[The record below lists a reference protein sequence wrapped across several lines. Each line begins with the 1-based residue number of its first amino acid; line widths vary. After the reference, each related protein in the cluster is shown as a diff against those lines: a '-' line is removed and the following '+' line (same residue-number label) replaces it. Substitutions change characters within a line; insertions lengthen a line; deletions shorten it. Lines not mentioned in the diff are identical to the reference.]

1 MPASQDETIRDSRW
15 NKTVAT
21 VQTQFPG
28 LLAAATVGLAASFL
42 SDHYGGPTMLYAL
55 LLGMAFHFLSL
66 EGRCVEG
73 IATASRTVLRIGVA
87 LLGMRITLGQIAALG
102 IETPLLMVGTVVFTT
117 LVGLVAARL
126 MGLGRTFGV
135 LTGGAVAVCGASAAL
150 AIAAVLPRTQHSE
163 RDTIFTVIGVTTLS
177 TIAMIV
183 YPMIVNTFGLGPD
196 SAGIF
201 LGGTIHDVAQVVG
214 AGYSLSPQTGDT
226 ATFVKLLRVAMLL
239 PIVMAVSLAFG
250 VRSSDAQKPPLL
262 PLFLVAFAV
271 LVGINSTG
279 WVPPLVTSGLNDLSR
294 WCLVTAIAALGM
306 KTSLKAMTE
315 LGPKP
320 VILLLVETVLMAAL
334 VLGVLL
340 VRDGTL

>member
-1 MPASQDETIRDSRW
+1 MIDSEAPPSPSSAAIAALRL
-15 NKTVAT
+15 N
-21 VQTQFPG
+21 FPG

-55 LLGMAFHFLSL
+55 LLGMAFHFLSQ

-73 IATASRTVLRIGVA
+73 IATASRTVLRVGVA
-87 LLGMRITLGQIAALG
+87 LLGMRITLGQIAELG
-102 IETPLLMVGTVVFTT
+102 IETPLLMVATVIFTT
-117 LVGLVAARL
+117 LVGIAAARL
-126 MGLGRTFGV
+126 MGLEREFGV

-150 AIAAVLPRTQHSE
+150 AIAAVLPRTPQSE

-177 TIAMIV
+177 TVAMIV
-183 YPMIVNTFGLGPD
+183 YPMIVSAFGLGPTQ
-196 SAGIF
+196 AGIF

-214 AGYSLSPQTGDT
+214 AGYSLSVQTGDT

-250 VRSSDAQKPPLL
+250 ARNANGKKPPLL
-262 PLFLVAFAV
+262 PLFMVAFAV

-279 WVPPLVTSGLNDLSR
+279 WVPPLLTTGLNDLSR
-294 WCLVTAIAALGM
+294 WCLITAIAALGM
-306 KTSLKAMTE
+306 KTSLKAMTQ

-340 VRDGTL
+340 AQGGTT

>member
-1 MPASQDETIRDSRW
+1 MIDGAEHPSRRDAA
-15 NKTVAT
+15 VAMLR
-21 VQTQFPG
+21 TQFPG

-55 LLGMAFHFLSL
+55 LLGMAFHFLSQ

-87 LLGMRITLGQIAALG
+87 LLGMRITLGQIAELG
-102 IETPLLMVGTVVFTT
+102 IETPLLMVVTVIFTT
-117 LVGLVAARL
+117 LVGVAAARL
-126 MGLGRTFGV
+126 MGLGRAFGV

-150 AIAAVLPRTQHSE
+150 AIAAVLPRTEQSE

-177 TIAMIV
+177 TVAMIV
-183 YPMIVNTFGLGPD
+183 YPMVVSGFGLGPT

-214 AGYSLSPQTGDT
+214 AGYSLSVPTGDT

-250 VRSSDAQKPPLL
+250 ARNAQGQKPPLL
-262 PLFLVAFAV
+262 PLFLVGFAV

-279 WVPPLVTSGLNDLSR
+279 WVPPLLTAGLNDLSR

-306 KTSLKAMTE
+306 KTSLKAMTQ

-334 VLGVLL
+334 VLAVLL
-340 VRDGTL
+340 VQGGTA

>member
-1 MPASQDETIRDSRW
+1 MPASQDETTRDSRW
-15 NKTVAT
+15 DTTLAT
-21 VQTQFPG
+21 VRTQFPG

-102 IETPLLMVGTVVFTT
+102 IETPLLMVGTVIFTT
-117 LVGLVAARL
+117 LVGIVAARL
-126 MGLGRTFGV
+126 MGLGRAFGV

-150 AIAAVLPRTQHSE
+150 AIAAVLPRTPQSE

-250 VRSSDAQKPPLL
+250 VRTSDAKKPPLL

-340 VRDGTL
+340 VHGGTL

>member
-1 MPASQDETIRDSRW
+1 MTEPSGIAARGGAAI
-15 NKTVAT
+15 AT
-21 VQTQFPG
+21 LRTQFPG

-55 LLGMAFHFLSL
+55 LLGMAFHFLSQ

-87 LLGMRITLGQIAALG
+87 LLGMRITLGQIAELG
-102 IETPLLMVGTVVFTT
+102 IETPLLMVITVAFTT
-117 LVGLVAARL
+117 LVGVGAARL
-126 MGLGRTFGV
+126 MGLGRAFGV

-150 AIAAVLPRTQHSE
+150 AIAAVLPRTEQSE

-177 TIAMIV
+177 TVAMIL
-183 YPMIVNTFGLGPD
+183 YPMIVSGFGLGPN

-214 AGYSLSPQTGDT
+214 AGYSLSTQTGDT

-239 PIVMAVSLAFG
+239 PIVMVVSLAFG
-250 VRSSDAQKPPLL
+250 VRSEQGKKPPLL

-279 WVPPLVTSGLNDLSR
+279 WVPALVTTGLNDLSR

-306 KTSLKAMTE
+306 KTSLKAMTQ

-334 VLGVLL
+334 VLAVLL
-340 VRDGTL
+340 VQGGTA

>member
-1 MPASQDETIRDSRW
+1 MPASNDKTAIGSRW
-15 NKTVAT
+15 DTTLAT
-21 VQTQFPG
+21 VRVQFPG

-102 IETPLLMVGTVVFTT
+102 IETPLLMVGTVIFTT
-117 LVGLVAARL
+117 LVGIVAARL
-126 MGLGRTFGV
+126 MGLGRAFGV

-150 AIAAVLPRTQHSE
+150 AIAAVLPRTPQSE

-250 VRSSDAQKPPLL
+250 VRTSDAKKPPLL

-340 VRDGTL
+340 VHGGTL

>member
-1 MPASQDETIRDSRW
+1 MTDRLGGAA
-15 NKTVAT
+15 VAAAT
-21 VQTQFPG
+21 LRTQFPG

-55 LLGMAFHFLSL
+55 LLGMAFHFLSQ

-87 LLGMRITLGQIAALG
+87 LLGMRITLGQIAELG
-102 IETPLLMVGTVVFTT
+102 IETPLLMVATVAFTT
-117 LVGLVAARL
+117 LVGIVAARL
-126 MGLGRTFGV
+126 MGLDRAFGV

-150 AIAAVLPRTQHSE
+150 AIAAVLPRTEQSE

-177 TIAMIV
+177 TVAMIL
-183 YPMIVNTFGLGPD
+183 YPMIVSGFGLGPN

-214 AGYSLSPQTGDT
+214 AGYSLSTQTGDT

-239 PIVMAVSLAFG
+239 PIVMVVSLAFG
-250 VRSSDAQKPPLL
+250 VRSEQGKKPPLL

-279 WVPPLVTSGLNDLSR
+279 WVPALVTTGLNDLSR

-306 KTSLKAMTE
+306 KTSLKAMTQ

-334 VLGVLL
+334 VLAVLL
-340 VRDGTL
+340 VQGGTA